1 MQSVETIIEAH
12 AREMKRLRKSLEFS
26 SKHLSD
32 DRSRLDR
39 ELDALKRR
47 AAMPLVPPKK
57 PTPLAVRLFSMLF

>member
-1 MQSVETIIEAH
+1 
-12 AREMKRLRKSLEFS
+12 MKRLRKSLEFS